1 MKKFEITEE
10 QIKELANKDQIVEE
24 LLNDWFPDS
33 FVKLEGWLKLKYNQ
47 NDFMG
52 YFNGK
57 NWLYGF
63 NYRNEWVDKIGDLNR
78 PTSSVYEKCS
88 KEEINER
95 MIKESKKRGFVHGV
109 YGNNS
114 MIEFNGCIPD
124 VSKRCKL
131 DFKLGYAPFEQ
142 YNDLRIKG
150 TTPCNSAFI
159 IFKDGVWAEV
169 IKPKYYT
176 KAQAEKRLTELEN
189 DGYQYEIID

>member
-1 MKKFEITEE
+1 MKNYSITEE

-33 FVKLEGWLKLKYNQ
+33 FLKLEGWLKLKHHQ

-57 NWLYGF
+57 IWLYGF
-63 NYRNEWVDKIGDLNR
+63 NYRNEWVDKIGDLNI
-78 PTSSVYEKCS
+78 PTSSVYEKCY

-95 MIKESKKRGFVHGV
+95 MIQESEKRGFVQGAFA
-109 YGNNS
+109 NNS
-114 MIEFNGCIPD
+114 MIEFNGCIPH

-131 DFKLGYAPFEQ
+131 DFKLGYAEFNHF
-142 YNDLRIKG
+142 NDLRLKG

-169 IKPKYYT
+169 LKNKYLT
-176 KAQAEKRLTELEN
+176 KKQAEEKLTELLN
-189 DGYQYEIID
+189 DGYEYQIID